1 MRTHELED
9 RTILVTGGAGFIGS
23 HLAAALADDTDL
35 RVLDSFA
42 TGRRE
47 RVPDGATVI
56 DGDMRDETALARAT
70 EGVDLIFHEAALVSV
85 EHSVE
90 DPVASHSINVDATLT
105 LLERARELD
114 ARFVLASSA
123 AIYGQPERT
132 VVSESD
138 RAVPTSPY
146 GLEKLAVDHY
156 ASQYHDLYGLETVAL
171 RYFNVYGPGQFDSD
185 YSGVVT
191 AFIDRALAG
200 DPLPIHG
207 DGGQTRDFVFVEDVV
222 RANLLA
228 ATTDH
233 VGRAY
238 NVGTGR
244 SVTVR
249 ELAELIVDVTD
260 SESEIVHT
268 DERVGDIRHS
278 RADLDAARTDLE
290 YAPAVSLRGG
300 LERTVEWVAASN
312 RRGEFR

>member
-1 MRTHELED
+1 MSTQEFRD
-9 RTILVTGGAGFIGS
+9 RTVLVTGGAGFIGS
-23 HLAAALADDTDL
+23 HLATALADDTDL

-47 RVPDGATVI
+47 RVPDDATVI
-56 DGDMRDETALARAT
+56 EGDVRDDDALARAT

-85 EHSVE
+85 ERSVE
-90 DPVASHSINVDATLT
+90 DPIASHSINVDATLA

-123 AIYGQPERT
+123 AIYGQPERSI
-132 VVSESD
+132 VSEAD
-138 RAVPTSPY
+138 RTIPSSPY

-156 ASQYHDLYGLETVAL
+156 ARQYHDLYGLETVAL

-200 DPLPIHG
+200 EPLPIHG
-207 DGGQTRDFVFVEDVV
+207 DGSQTRDFVFVEDVV
-222 RANLLA
+222 RANILA

-244 SVTVR
+244 SVTIR

-260 SESEIVHT
+260 SDAEIVHT

-278 RADLDAARTDLE
+278 RADVDAARADLD
-290 YAPAVSLRGG
+290 YAPEVSLREG
-300 LERTVEWVAASN
+300 LERTAEWVAASN